1 MQNITK
7 AILVALVLAGC
18 GSSAKQMYK
27 GKVRPK
33 DKVAIVSGYKR
44 TLATTRNKLKIHL
57 RRVDGKDT
65 EGAQSVAVLPGP
77 HEFTINL
84 EWYFARISLPR
95 AKVRFR
101 TKAGHK
107 YAIKAFCVSPA
118 PGLRA
123 DVSYWV
129 TDETEGR
136 VVWGNKPDIIGN
148 PMRDTRSH

>member
-1 MQNITK
+1 MGITTLHDK
-7 AILVALVLAGC
+7 ATPEPSNAASPTKLQP
-18 GSSAKQMYK
+18 SASYQSLRLDEIESENY
-27 GKVRPK
+27 
-33 DKVAIVSGYKR
+33 

-65 EGAQSVAVLPGP
+65 EGAKSVAVLPGP

>member
-18 GSSAKQMYK
+18 GSSTKQMYK
-27 GKVRPK
+27 GKARPK
-33 DKVAIVSGYKR
+33 DKVAIVTGYKR
-44 TLATTRNKLKIHL
+44 TLATTRNKIKIHL

-65 EGAQSVAVLPGP
+65 EGAESVAVLPGP

-107 YAIKAFCVSPA
+107 YAIKAFCISPS
-118 PGLRA
+118 PSLRA
-123 DVSYWV
+123 DVRFWV
-129 TDETEGR
+129 TDETDDV
-136 VVWGNKPDIIGN
+136 VVWGEKPRIKN
-148 PMRDTRSH
+148 PMRDTRTH